1 MEQKGKNNLLRNCQ
15 VEIEKRTKPFKNN
28 PAVKPATIEFKAQ
41 ISGHLMAT
49 GKFAVFYVLCC
60 FSSLH
65 VLVPK
70 KKKKKNKRKLS
81 CKDVYLLL
89 EQMESLS
96 QFSVSTVGELEA

>member
-28 PAVKPATIEFKAQ
+28 PGVKPATIEFKAQ
-41 ISGHLMAT
+41 ISGRLMAT

-65 VLVPK
+65 ALVPK
-70 KKKKKNKRKLS
+70 KKKKKNISS